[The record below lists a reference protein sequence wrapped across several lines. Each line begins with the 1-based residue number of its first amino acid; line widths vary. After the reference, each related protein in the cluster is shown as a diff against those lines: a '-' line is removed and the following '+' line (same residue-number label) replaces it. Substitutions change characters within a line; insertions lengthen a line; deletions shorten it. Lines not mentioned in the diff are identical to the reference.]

1 MSSCKRP
8 AEASRVPERRTKRVR
23 IHGDFEQLVELVV
36 GVAKKG
42 FLVHKDMLCAVS
54 AFLDAACKPEWT
66 QLENIEHPIICL
78 PEDDASVVKAMI
90 KWLYAGRIH
99 IQLNGADATHSDN
112 LVRTMCLRL
121 FSLADKYQIPELQND
136 AIDAY
141 LVHRNRHELV
151 KTPIHEANLAYALT
165 SSSSS
170 PLRRMMTSALVADYG
185 RNKGGNRDFLR
196 VAPWM
201 AHDVLMDFTE
211 RILAV
216 PKSVRAVA
224 EDFCERYH
232 IHDASSGGKCVVL
245 KPYCDGGEDQT

>member
-36 GVAKKG
+36 GDEKKG
-42 FLVHKDMLCAVS
+42 FRVHKDMLCAVS
-54 AFLDAACKPEWT
+54 AFFDAACKPEWT
-66 QLENIEHPIICL
+66 QLENTEHPIICL
-78 PEDDASVVKAMI
+78 PEDDASVVKTMI
-90 KWLYAGRIH
+90 KWLYSGRIH
-99 IQLNGADATHSDN
+99 IQLNGTDAAHSDN
-112 LVRTMCLRL
+112 LIRSMCLRL

-141 LVHRNRHELV
+141 LVHRSRHELL

-170 PLRRMMTSALVADYG
+170 PLRQMMTSALVADYG

-201 AHDVLMDFTE
+201 AHEVLVDFTE
-211 RILAV
+211 RILLARKPV
-216 PKSVRAVA
+216 MAVA

-232 IHDASSGGKCVVL
+232 THDALARGKCVGL
-245 KPYCDGGEDQT
+245 KSYCDGGED